1 MDKANAWIRR
11 LLARGLPALGLA
23 VGAALGTAAPA
34 EAQELTLGTKLEL
47 STLDPH
53 FFASF
58 PAGSSHELLYEKLTF
73 QDANGTIQPQL
84 ALGWKLLGDLQWEFK
99 LRPNVKFHDGT
110 PFTAADVAFT
120 LERIPTVP
128 NSPNSF
134 AQYTRNIEKVEV
146 VNPLTVRIHTKVPN
160 PTLPLE
166 MSTLFMVS
174 AKNGKGA
181 ATADYNSGKK
191 AIGTGPYKLAEWVS
205 GERLVVQRFEG
216 HWAGKP
222 AWAKVTE
229 RVIVKDS
236 SRLAALL
243 SGQVDAIDL
252 VPIPDL
258 PRVKSDPR
266 FSLFSGPAA
275 LVHYIA
281 MDSARD
287 VSPFVKAR
295 DGSALA
301 KNPLKD
307 ARVRKALSLA
317 LNRDLI
323 ASRLMEGSAVPTGQI
338 LPSTFP
344 GTSKTLKPDA
354 FDPARAKALLAEAG
368 WPDGF
373 KLTLHATV
381 DRYPNDTAIA
391 QAIAS
396 AWTRIGLVVDVETMP
411 GAVFFGRAAKQEFS
425 AFAAQYGSD
434 DAGSGLR
441 TLLGT
446 ADPEKGSG
454 SANRTRYSHPGLDRQ
469 LAMAMAVMDDGQ
481 RASQLAQVTE
491 AFMADEG
498 LIPVFH
504 PKFDYAAR
512 KGLVVTHRPQR
523 RFNALMIRP
532 GK

>member
-1 MDKANAWIRR
+1 MTNANTSPRR
-11 LLARGLPALGLA
+11 MMLGSLVALSAFVGLALPA
-23 VGAALGTAAPA
+23 AAQDITI
-34 EAQELTLGTKLEL
+34 GTKLEL
-47 STLDPH
+47 NTLDPH

-58 PAGSSHELLYEKLTF
+58 PAGSSHELIYEKLTF
-73 QDANGTIQPQL
+73 QDANGVIQPQL
-84 ALGWKLLGDLQWEFK
+84 ALSWKMLSDQLWEFK

-110 PFTAADVAFT
+110 PLTAADVAFT
-120 LERIPTVP
+120 IERIPAVP

-134 AQYTRNIEKVEV
+134 AQYTRNIERVEQ
-146 VNPLTVRIHTKVPN
+146 VNPLTVRIHTKAPN
-160 PTLPLE
+160 PALPLE
-166 MSTLFMVS
+166 MSTLFVVS

-181 ATADYNSGKK
+181 TTADYNSGKK

-216 HWAGKP
+216 HWGGKP
-222 AWAKVTE
+222 TWSKVTE
-229 RVIVKDS
+229 RVIAKDS

-252 VPIPDL
+252 VPISDL
-258 PRVKSDPR
+258 SRVKADPR
-266 FSLFSGPAA
+266 YTLFSGPAA

-281 MDSARD
+281 LDSARD
-287 VSPFVKAR
+287 VSPFIKAR

-317 LNRDLI
+317 LNRKLI
-323 ASRLMEGSAVPTGQI
+323 SERLMEGSAVPTAQI
-338 LPSTFP
+338 LPTNFA
-344 GTSKTLKPDA
+344 GTSKTLRPDA
-354 FDPARAKALLAEAG
+354 FDAARAKALLAEAG

-373 KLTLHATV
+373 RLTLHATV

-391 QAIAS
+391 QAIAAS
-396 AWTRIGLVVDVETMP
+396 WTRIGLAVDVETMP
-411 GAVFFGRAAKQEFS
+411 GAVFFGRAARQEFS
-425 AFAAQYGSD
+425 AFSAQYGSD

-446 ADPEKGSG
+446 VDPEKGSG
-454 SANRTRYSHPGLDRQ
+454 SANRTKYSNPGLDRQ
-469 LAMAMAVMDDGQ
+469 LAMAMAVMDDSQ
-481 RASQLAQVTE
+481 RSTQLAQVTE

-504 PKFDYAAR
+504 PAFDYAAR

-523 RFNALMIRP
+523 RFNALMIKP